1 MKKTIRTV
9 ALLIAI
15 SLPFFISSC
24 METIDE
30 PARTAETEQLELNQ
44 AIANLEKAGYNIDT
58 TDLGVFYIMDKQ
70 GTGPL
75 PQAGDTC
82 FLIYTGFFLNGA
94 IFDSSGDYY
103 LDSIYQFNY
112 LEVNFITGFNDG
124 IALLNKGAEAEII
137 VPSNLAY
144 GATGYGAIPPFTPLV
159 FSMKMRDL
167 KPVQ

>member
-1 MKKTIRTV
+1 
-9 ALLIAI
+9 
-15 SLPFFISSC
+15 
-24 METIDE
+24 MESIEE
-30 PARTAETEQLELNQ
+30 PARTAETEKQELSQ
-44 AIANLEKAGYNIDT
+44 AIANLEKAGYDIDT
-58 TDLGVFYIMDKQ
+58 TELGVFYVMDKQ
-70 GTGPL
+70 GAGPL
-75 PQAGDTC
+75 PQKSDTC

-103 LDSIYQFNY
+103 LDSIYKFNY
-112 LEVNFITGFNDG
+112 LEVNFIPGFNDG

-144 GATGYGAIPPFTPLV
+144 GATGYGAIAPFTPLV